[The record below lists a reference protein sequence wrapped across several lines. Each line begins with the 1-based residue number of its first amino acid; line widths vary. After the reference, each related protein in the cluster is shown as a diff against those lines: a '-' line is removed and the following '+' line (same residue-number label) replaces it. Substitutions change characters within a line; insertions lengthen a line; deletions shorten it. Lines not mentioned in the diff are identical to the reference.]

1 MVTAKIWVLATVML
15 ASFFYVEARAD
26 DNLDCAGS
34 LRRLGESNGPVL
46 RAPHV
51 TTRIDPHAAGVEA
64 CAAVP
69 KADSVEWIRCAIAVN
84 TRVGSRSRD
93 RHRPSYTCKMGE
105 PCFGQG
111 SFDRAFRRNLDQ
123 EHDQLCVVYSNS
135 TEFYTD
141 LYVSFQIKG
150 SRPPRSLDVLPR

>member
-1 MVTAKIWVLATVML
+1 MVTAKIWVLATMVL
-15 ASFFYVEARAD
+15 ASCFHVEARAD

-34 LRRLGESNGPVL
+34 PRHLGRSRGPGL
-46 RAPHV
+46 MPPHV

-64 CAAVP
+64 CATVP
-69 KADSVEWIRCAIAVN
+69 KAASVEWMRCSIAVN
-84 TRVGSRSRD
+84 TRVGSRPR
-93 RHRPSYTCKMGE
+93 RPSYTCKMGE

-123 EHDQLCVVYSNS
+123 AHDQLCVVYSNS

-141 LYVSFQIKG
+141 VYVSFQIKG
-150 SRPPRSLDVLPR
+150 SPPPKSWDRLPR